1 MDLIKTICPACG
13 LPLEL
18 PRDFD
23 NVICA
28 SCGTA
33 FQVRRHKD
41 AINLLE
47 IERRPGRGATFSPD
61 PNGSNK
67 LKAVELRLGELDEEI
82 ETLGAEIEAVRS
94 REQAAPLQAGCAFFG
109 VFLAVIFLLSFFA
122 TVASSFFGGWAFYLS
137 LAGVI
142 LFGLARMRVKLVS
155 PEHLARFR
163 EERGQM
169 EELLKRLESE
179 RAALRELRDSTLS
192 DPVSS
197 RPSAPPASAP
207 PPSGPPE
214 DRRN

>member
-47 IERRPGRGATFSPD
+47 IERRPDRGATFSPE
-61 PNGSNK
+61 PNGSSK
-67 LKAVELRLGELDEEI
+67 LKAIELRLSELDEEI
-82 ETLGAEIEAVRS
+82 ETLGAEIDAARS

-109 VFLAVIFLLSFFA
+109 VFLTVIFLLSFFA
-122 TVASSFFGGWAFYLS
+122 TVASSFFGGWVFYLS
-137 LAGVI
+137 LAAVI
-142 LFGLARMRVKLVS
+142 LFGLARMRGKLVS
-155 PEHLARFR
+155 REQLARLR

-169 EELLKRLESE
+169 EELLNHLESE
-179 RAALRELRDSTLS
+179 RAGLRELSDSNLRDS
-192 DPVSS
+192 VSS
-197 RPSAPPASAP
+197 RPA
-207 PPSGPPE
+207 GPPDAE
-214 DRRN
+214 GH